1 MASHGNPTSFAV
13 TVFNYLISGRGTA
26 GLTLAARLTETPNKT
41 VGALEASLDR
51 TSDPKVLTPDFAPSM
66 WDDPDYDWVFKTT
79 PQIHGDGRVVSHPPG
94 KQLGGSS
101 AINFDYWTHASRHD
115 IDDWG
120 ELGNS
125 GWSWDELFPYF
136 LKPETYGPP
145 PPSTSS
151 QVDTTIILP
160 LLHGTTGPIQDSF
173 PPFYDNVYKAW
184 EPTYKNLG
192 LGPTGNPKGGRAVG
206 AYTTLFTIKPKNAG
220 KSYAET
226 AYWKPNAG
234 RESLVVLT
242 GAFATRVVFAREEEM
257 LVASGVSFT
266 VDGETYTASAS
277 REVVLCAGALQL
289 PQPLGTLRNWRSK
302 FAPVTRHRGAV

>member
-1 MASHGNPTSFAV
+1 MRSILITGLMLLGTISMIGVNLVIQDGRGMNCSPTSS
-13 TVFNYLISGRGTA
+13 NQK
-26 GLTLAARLTETPNKT
+26 P
-41 VGALEASLDR
+41 
-51 TSDPKVLTPDFAPSM
+51 
-66 WDDPDYDWVFKTT
+66 TT
-79 PQIHGDGRVVSHPPG
+79 PH
-94 KQLGGSS
+94 
-101 AINFDYWTHASRHD
+101 
-115 IDDWG
+115 
-120 ELGNS
+120 
-125 GWSWDELFPYF
+125 
-136 LKPETYGPP
+136 PP
-145 PPSTSS
+145 PPNTSS

-206 AYTTLFTIKPKNAG
+206 AYTTLFTIELKNAG

-242 GAFATRVVFAREEEM
+242 GAFATRVVFAREEGT
-257 LVASGVSFT
+257 LVAPGVSFT

-277 REVVLCAGALQL
+277 REVILCAGALQL
-289 PQPLGTLRNWRSK
+289 PQPLGTELEKQICSGHKASRCCMKTPMWVRICKIMFTCPSVSK
-302 FAPVTRHRGAV
+302 LRGAR